1 MKIIVTNNPQV
12 REFLHNNKLEK
23 QYDLCWVEGFTENV
37 LCKVRDLCHTNHELL
52 THPLTGSIK
61 PNQTPYKTVVVEKKA
76 TISNMDSIVM
86 AEESLAKALSLLESW
101 PRPDIF
107 KLYLDDFAIIDL
119 GFFKSYLEGI
129 SCATNYI

>member
-1 MKIIVTNNPQV
+1 MQIIVTNNPQV
-12 REFLHNNKLEK
+12 RDFLQNNKLEK

-37 LCKVRDLCHTNHELL
+37 LVKVRDLCHTNHQLL

-61 PNQTPYKTVVVEKKA
+61 PNQTPYKTIVVEKTS
-76 TISNMDSIVM
+76 TISNIDSILM

-101 PRPDIF
+101 PRPEIF

-119 GFFKSYLEGI
+119 DFFKSYLQGG
-129 SCATNYI
+129 SYITS